1 MNKLNKIVYLG
12 WGSLLWDDIDLPI
25 TGKWKKTNFKL
36 PVEYSRIS
44 DNGKGRLTLVL
55 DENNGTENMIW
66 YIESRANLN
75 LTINKLKNRE
85 KTLKKNIAYI
95 NLKQG
100 KIRSTHLS
108 NENINKIKKWAIKLK
123 IDAIVWTDLQ
133 SNWDTIKNIPYS
145 KENAFEYYISFKP
158 KSKIRYKIY
167 NYIKCSSEV
176 GKITT
181 DFSIFFLIKKK
192 KKKFKIKNKKNEKY
206 KTKKK
211 RNKKKRNKFIY
222 YIIKKNE

>member
-55 DENNGTENMIW
+55 DEINGTDNMIW

-85 KTLKKNIAYI
+85 KTLKNNIAYI
-95 NLKQG
+95 NLKNGQE
-100 KIRSTHLS
+100 RTNNLS
-108 NENINKIKKWAIKLK
+108 NNNINKIKLWALKMK
-123 IDAIVWTDLQ
+123 IDAVVWTDLQ
-133 SNWDTIKNIPYS
+133 SNWYKIKNVSYS
-145 KENAFEYYISFKP
+145 NTNEFKYFNSFKP
-158 KSKIRYKIY
+158 KSKIKYKIF
-167 NYIKCSSEV
+167 NYIKCSSDV

-181 DFSIFFLIKKK
+181 SFSIFFFNKKK
-192 KKKFKIKNKKNEKY
+192 KY
-206 KTKKK
+206 
-211 RNKKKRNKFIY
+211 
-222 YIIKKNE
+222 